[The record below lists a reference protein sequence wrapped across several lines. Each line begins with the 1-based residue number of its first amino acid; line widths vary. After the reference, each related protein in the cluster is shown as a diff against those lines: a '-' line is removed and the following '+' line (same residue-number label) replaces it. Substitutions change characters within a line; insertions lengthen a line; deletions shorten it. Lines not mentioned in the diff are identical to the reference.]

1 MPAVPLTAGETVRKS
16 LIIQLIAIAVV
27 IGVVAFIIGFWIDWL
42 PPLASEEGGRIDD
55 VYVVVSAIC
64 LVIFAI
70 VASVS
75 IYALVKFR
83 ARPDDEEDGKP
94 IHGNTV
100 LELFW
105 TGIPTVLVT
114 AIAVYSSVVLVKNE
128 DLPQAHRTIEV
139 TGEQFAWSFG
149 YPDEGLDRVGEL
161 YVPVG
166 ETLELELIAKDVIH
180 SFWVPEWRVKQDA
193 VPGTLQ
199 RIVVTPTKTGR
210 FPIICTELCGI
221 GHSTMRN
228 WVTVVAPDEFQ
239 QWLQDQQA
247 EGGGGGGGEDGGG
260 TDGGGGGGGEAADGK
275 AVFTEAGCGGCHA
288 LTDAGSDAEVGPN
301 LDMVLPG
308 LSEEAV
314 RESIVDPD
322 AEITEGYQPGVMP
335 PNFEETLSDDQLNAL
350 VGYLTQVAGTEG

>member
-1 MPAVPLTAGETVRKS
+1 VRKS
-16 LIIQLIAIAVV
+16 LIIQLLVIAVV
-27 IGVVAFIIGFWIDWL
+27 IGVVAFVIGFWIPWL

-55 VYVVVSAIC
+55 LYIVTSAIC

-75 IYALVKFR
+75 LYALVKFR
-83 ARPDDEEDGKP
+83 ARPDDDEDGKP

-105 TGIPTVLVT
+105 TAIPTVLVT
-114 AIAVYSSVVLVKNE
+114 AIAVYSAVVLVKNE
-128 DLPQAHRTIEV
+128 DLPEGHRTIEV
-139 TGEQFAWSFG
+139 NAVQFAWSFA
-149 YPDEGLDRVGEL
+149 YPDEGLERVGEL

-166 ETLELELIAKDVIH
+166 ETIELELTAHDVIH

-199 RIVVTPTKTGR
+199 RVIVTPTKTGK

-228 WVTVVAPDEFQ
+228 WVNVVPAEEFDR
-239 QWLQDQQA
+239 WLQEMQA
-247 EGGGGGGGEDGGG
+247 DGGG
-260 TDGGGGGGGEAADGK
+260 DGATDGK
-275 AVFTEAGCGGCHA
+275 AIFAEAGCVGCHTLA
-288 LTDAGSDAEVGPN
+288 DEGSTAEVGPN

-308 LSEEAV
+308 QSEEAV
-314 RESIVDPD
+314 RESIVDPN
-322 AEITEGYQPGVMP
+322 AVISEGYQPDVMP
-335 PNFEETLSDDQLNAL
+335 PNFGETLSEEQLNAL
-350 VGYLTQVAGTEG
+350 VAYLLEAAGT